1 MAHLDAYLDKCPGF
15 AWSGAPEFYTTVVSL
30 RNKRSRRNANW
41 AQPRWR
47 FTVPFNNS
55 FPEHYK
61 QVLDMFR
68 VCRGRVHAF
77 RVRNWLNYQAVGWT
91 FGTGD
96 GTTDEFQLGELI
108 AVDGLEFLDEIH
120 ALSLDPDAPAPQV
133 FVNGVLAS
141 ATFNLR
147 TGRVLFDTPPANGAV
162 LTWSGWFDYWVRFM
176 ADDFPA
182 SIDNKSGG
190 EFITNYQAEL
200 EETEAPDEEFSS

>member
-15 AWSGAPEFYTTVVSL
+15 AWQGAPEFYTTVVPL

-47 FTVPFNNS
+47 FTVPFNNT

-68 VCRGRVHAF
+68 VCRGRLHAF
-77 RVRNWLNYQAVGWT
+77 RVRNWLNYQATGWT
-91 FGTGD
+91 FGGGD

-108 AVDGLEFLDEIH
+108 TVDGLEFLDEVH

-133 FVNGVLAS
+133 FVNGVLAA

-147 TGRVLFDTPPANGAV
+147 TGRVLFDTPPADDSV
-162 LTWSGWFDYWVRFM
+162 LTWSGWFDYWVRFL

-182 SIDNKSGG
+182 SIDNKSRG
-190 EFITNYQAEL
+190 EFVTNYQAEL